1 MPNTAGRVTPEKE
14 TEQIG
19 RYEAGKRGSRHRWS
33 GLPVINFHHF
43 TTTPPLLALPFVASV
58 LLLQTIVLRARIL
71 PLLPPSS
78 SFLERQI
85 SQNIAISVLA
95 FPSTISSFLLSKASV
110 IHHLLVQENP
120 ESRSFARV
128 LRIYTHLVHTHICNS
143 ILTLSAKAISFYLV
157 HWAHGFF
164 AAAVSCLILGYTF
177 IISNTALI
185 VSGVEGSAGFTQ
197 TLKACALIKGNEG
210 AALWLTVWTN
220 SALAAV
226 EFLFQCRVVQ
236 ANRDQ
241 EGTAGILSAALEG
254 IFIAYLYAVLLV
266 VDTIQAFYQ
275 FVPASVRYYFYKLFM
290 RWFGEISKPQPDIF
304 SLIIPEKNDMNRNEV
319 FAACQI
325 YLCSKM
331 NDSADCLE
339 VSKATNEDT
348 MSYKLVTG
356 VTFFDTFEG
365 VGLNWT
371 LNSTSSNED
380 DGGDSS
386 DHNKV
391 QKRPS
396 HSPVIG
402 NMYFSLSFDK
412 KHKKKICDSYLPFV
426 ISTSQDITREGRV
439 LRIYDCASV
448 YGYGSRHSSVKMTH
462 PFTFEKLAIDP
473 EMKKMIMDDLDRFV
487 KRRDFY
493 KRVGKPWKRGYLL
506 YGPPG
511 TGKSSLIAAMANHL
525 RFDIYDVQLGS
536 MLGRYY
542 ALRDL

>member
-1 MPNTAGRVTPEKE
+1 MPTG
-14 TEQIG
+14 
-19 RYEAGKRGSRHRWS
+19 
-33 GLPVINFHHF
+33 
-43 TTTPPLLALPFVASV
+43 AS
-58 LLLQTIVLRARIL
+58 LFSAYASFCATYTLLQ
-71 PLLPPSS
+71 
-78 SFLERQI
+78 
-85 SQNIAISVLA
+85 
-95 FPSTISSFLLSKASV
+95 
-110 IHHLLVQENP
+110 
-120 ESRSFARV
+120 
-128 LRIYTHLVHTHICNS
+128 
-143 ILTLSAKAISFYLV
+143 
-157 HWAHGFF
+157 
-164 AAAVSCLILGYTF
+164 
-177 IISNTALI
+177 
-185 VSGVEGSAGFTQ
+185 
-197 TLKACALIKGNEG
+197 
-210 AALWLTVWTN
+210 
-220 SALAAV
+220 
-226 EFLFQCRVVQ
+226 
-236 ANRDQ
+236 
-241 EGTAGILSAALEG
+241 
-254 IFIAYLYAVLLV
+254 
-266 VDTIQAFYQ
+266 QAFYQ

-365 VGLNWT
+365 VGLTWT

-542 ALRDL
+542 ALRDLLLWLPSRSIVIIEDIDRTQGLPKNRTKAPPEDIDSDSSHDIEDEKNKDQNDLASLLNFVDGLWSCCGDERIIVLTTNHKEKLDPALLRPGRMDMHIHMSYLTMPGFKVLAHNYLQISHDHALFPEIERLLKMVNATPAEVAEELMRSEDANIALQGVIEMLNGKVPKAEVAAPLDA